1 MQSKNQTTSVSENRI
16 HQNYQDSAIADK
28 HFLILATHHQSSR
41 TMPYFDCALL
51 LYDPDETIPRIETPP
66 NFLMNLLGFAGSAV
80 RNMADR
86 SSIVH
91 QVLSIPLPITTLPP
105 DLLCHQLHRPA

>member
-1 MQSKNQTTSVSENRI
+1 
-16 HQNYQDSAIADK
+16 
-28 HFLILATHHQSSR
+28 
-41 TMPYFDCALL
+41 MPYFDCALL
-51 LYDPDETIPRIETPP
+51 LYDPDETIPRIETSP

-91 QVLSIPLPITTLPP
+91 QVLSIPLPITALPP
-105 DLLCHQLHRPA
+105 DLLCHEPHRPA